1 MLPCVAHTYKLIT
14 KQAVP
19 ELYEEGG
26 KIFTHI
32 MHVLSMSNTTGLV
45 VVFQVEV
52 IRHTLSFPF
61 LAQIIPLMVYK
72 VCEIP
77 KKALILGYAEMT
89 LEGISLI
96 FAC

>member
-1 MLPCVAHTYKLIT
+1 M
-14 KQAVP
+14 
-19 ELYEEGG
+19 
-26 KIFTHI
+26 
-32 MHVLSMSNTTGLV
+32 

-52 IRHTLSFPF
+52 IRHTLSFCL

-77 KKALILGYAEMT
+77 RKALILGYSETT
-89 LEGISLI
+89 LGGISLI

>member
-1 MLPCVAHTYKLIT
+1 MQQV
-14 KQAVP
+14 
-19 ELYEEGG
+19 
-26 KIFTHI
+26 
-32 MHVLSMSNTTGLV
+32 LV

-52 IRHTLSFPF
+52 IRHTLSFCL

-77 KKALILGYAEMT
+77 KKALILGYSEMT